1 MLPRSSQ
8 LPNTLEPS
16 ARSAGGLLS
25 ITNPVTRPA
34 PLNVKDIGQAVASR
48 LLDGLKQVGCFHRNR
63 DEETLQEVHFK
74 DIKAMTL
81 EARAWVMMTVDM
93 QRLPVGV
100 TSDDLKAPSTLR
112 HLSDVCQVPIE
123 LADLHGVVYVATL
136 HEVDPKAPAADRLAR
151 KVALDLN
158 TRPSG
163 AYLVPIGQTREGPV
177 WISLASNGHA
187 LIGGA
192 TTGGKTRL
200 VKSWLASLCLFHS
213 PADLQLAIVDPKA
226 DLLEWNQAG
235 QLMMPV
241 ATTAEDA
248 ENVVKQVSAELERR
262 LKLFADIG
270 GASTL
275 DAYNHGAAKQ
285 GRARLPLLVLIVDEF
300 ISLLVQRKKQL
311 FDDFIRL
318 TSMGAARGIK
328 LVVMTQNPK
337 AEYVATEVR
346 GNCSLRIAFACNEM
360 AQSRTILDKPG
371 AEQLPR
377 DVPGRLLAVLPG
389 KAELV
394 EAQAF
399 YLDDAALAQVVRNL
413 PFKKAVPT
421 SSRANAPVEAPSTGL
436 DEMTQTLVKFADKAF
451 NGTFPINEIY
461 NTINEGIQEGRRPRE
476 EHIQKH
482 KIEKV
487 GKQLE
492 GRGLL
497 MRGDGVNKPRV
508 ITNDLRA
515 LCGLKAV

>member
-1 MLPRSSQ
+1 M
-8 LPNTLEPS
+8 
-16 ARSAGGLLS
+16 S

-34 PLNVKDIGQAVASR
+34 PLNVKDIGQAIASR

-63 DEETLQEVHFK
+63 DEETIQEVHFK

-81 EARAWVMMTVDM
+81 GPRAWVMMTVDM
-93 QRLPVGV
+93 LRLPHGV

-136 HEVDPKAPAADRLAR
+136 HEVDLKAPAADRLPR
-151 KVALDLN
+151 RVALDLN
-158 TRPSG
+158 QRPSG
-163 AYLVPIGQTREGPV
+163 AYLVPIGQTRQGPV
-177 WISLASNGHA
+177 WISLASHGHA

-200 VKSWLASLCLFHS
+200 IKSWLASLCLFHS
-213 PADLQLAIVDPKA
+213 PDDLQLAIVDPKA
-226 DLLEWNQAG
+226 DLLEWNQAA
-235 QLMMPV
+235 QLIAPV
-241 ATTAEDA
+241 ATSGDDA
-248 ENVVKQVSAELERR
+248 EKLVKQVSAELERR
-262 LKLFADIG
+262 LKLFADAG

-275 DAYNHGAAKQ
+275 DAYNQRAAQQ
-285 GRARLPLLVLIVDEF
+285 GRPRLPLLVLIVDEF

-337 AEYVATEVR
+337 AEYLATEVR
-346 GNCSLRIAFACNEM
+346 GNCSLRIAFACNEA

-371 AEQLPR
+371 AEQLPN

-389 KAELV
+389 RPELV

-399 YLDDAALAQVVRNL
+399 YLDDAALAQVVRHL
-413 PFKKAVPT
+413 PFKKQ
-421 SSRANAPVEAPSTGL
+421 APAEATGEAEAEAPAL
-436 DEMTQTLVKFADKAF
+436 DPLAQKLVAFADQAF
-451 NGTFPINEIY
+451 NGAFPINEIY
-461 NTINEGIQEGRRPRE
+461 NSINEGIQEGRRPRD

-492 GRGLL
+492 SRGLL
-497 MRGDGVNKPRV
+497 VRGDGVNKPRM

-515 LCGLKAV
+515 LCGLKSRSVS